1 MTSQAT
7 PRQTPPDKW
16 RPSLGL
22 FAACLILAVTA
33 LPLVSLVFLRLYENL
48 LIRQTEAELI
58 GQTAALA
65 AVVSAAG
72 AGLDPGPVAPP
83 PPQLYVQDGRFSPI
97 EPTLDL
103 ARGPVLGPRPDP
115 KLGRMLTEA
124 ELALRDAMLPVLAD
138 TQRVTLAGF
147 RVLAADGTVIAGGE
161 EAGLS
166 FGHVPEVRE
175 ALAGRYAATLRDRY
189 SDEPAPPVTSLSRGS
204 KVRLFAAMPAVREGR
219 VVGAVYASRS
229 PQNVVRDLY
238 ASRGRVGLAALLT
251 LTGAALIGVVF
262 VRIVARPLV
271 RLRGRAEAVARD
283 PSAALRPL
291 PHYGSREV
299 ASLAASLARMADA
312 LRERGEYVRTFA
324 AHVSHEL
331 KAPLTAIAGAAE
343 VLEDEALAPADRAR
357 FQATIAREAGR
368 MSRLLERLRE
378 LAKAEVPQAFGA
390 CALSAVAA
398 RLDGAYPVRVEATG
412 EARLALTER
421 DMLAVLGH
429 LADNAAA
436 HGASTL
442 TITSQAGGPL
452 TRLTVQDDGE
462 GVAPT
467 AEARLFE
474 AFYTTRRAEG
484 GTGMGLGIA
493 RALLRAHGGDLAYD
507 PGEAGAR
514 FVVAVPTA

>member
-1 MTSQAT
+1 MT
-7 PRQTPPDKW
+7 PRVAPPAKW
-16 RPSLGL
+16 RPSVGL

-65 AVVSAAG
+65 AIVGAASE
-72 AGLDPGPVAPP
+72 GLDAGPVAPP

-97 EPTLDL
+97 EPSLDL

-115 KLGRMLTEA
+115 KLGRMLTDA
-124 ELALRDAMLPVLAD
+124 ELALREAMVPILAD

-147 RVLAADGTVIAGGE
+147 RVIAADGTVVAGGE
-161 EAGLS
+161 ESGLS
-166 FGHVPEVRE
+166 LGHVPEVE
-175 ALAGRYAATLRDRY
+175 AALAGRFAATLRDRY

-204 KVRLFAAMPAVREGR
+204 KVRLFAAMPVVRDGR

-238 ASRGRVGLAALLT
+238 MSRERVALAGLLT
-251 LTGAALIGVVF
+251 LTGAALIGFVF

-283 PSAALRPL
+283 PAAELRPL

-299 ASLAASLARMADA
+299 ASLADSLARMADA

-343 VLEDEALAPADRAR
+343 VLEDDTLAPADRAR

-378 LAKAEVPQAFGA
+378 LAKAEVPQEAGT
-390 CALSAVAA
+390 CALAAIAA
-398 RLDGAYPVRVEATG
+398 RLDGSYPVQVRATG
-412 EARLALTER
+412 DARLSMTER
-421 DMLAVLGH
+421 AMLDVLSH
-429 LADNAAA
+429 LADNAAR
-436 HGASTL
+436 HGAKTL
-442 TITSQAGGPL
+442 TITPSTEGAV

-462 GVAPT
+462 GVPPA
-467 AEARLFE
+467 ARPKLFE

-493 RALLRAHGGDLAYD
+493 RALLRAHGGDLSYE
-507 PGEAGAR
+507 PSEAGAR
-514 FVVAVPTA
+514 FVVTVPRA